1 MLGVAKNPDPKGA
14 GSAALVVGTLKATD
28 AIVSVLSKGFS
39 VSKMDSKLS
48 ARRLSI
54 SRSLSNASML
64 EMVGFR
70 DSGRRSETEIHKY
83 IFNFFTRDHL
93 NEKSN

>member
-28 AIVSVLSKGFS
+28 AIVSVLSNGFS

-70 DSGRRSETEIHKY
+70 DSGRRSETIQKY

-93 NEKSN
+93 NEKSNK